1 MQGSKVMHQSRAGTL
16 APDEPD
22 ELIAHVRVCGWAGWV
37 TTGSTRKPTAPSG
50 RFVPCGCRWVGAAA
64 QRQRWVAQAMR
75 NVTECEEL
83 LDRLCFRR
91 NSEDFC
97 FEQQLNRQI

>member
-1 MQGSKVMHQSRAGTL
+1 MWEVGKSTLPTTPRAEQRRAADCLQPTL
-16 APDEPD
+16 ALRLP
-22 ELIAHVRVCGWAGWV
+22 
-37 TTGSTRKPTAPSG
+37 
-50 RFVPCGCRWVGAAA
+50 AAA
-64 QRQRWVAQAMR
+64 DAQRWVAQAMR
-75 NVTECEEL
+75 NVTEYEEL